1 MADVSEAVRR
11 FFNDYVKAA
20 DSLDLAFLGSAYS
33 DSFLFAGPSGTQTVK
48 RDDFLRVLPR
58 RKDFFLEAG
67 LTSSLIQSLEETRLD
82 DSYVMVKTRWSMR
95 FEKVDPPPVL
105 LESSATYVLR
115 REGDAVRIV
124 FQLDHQDLMQRIRDL
139 GLIPAA
145 T

>member
-11 FFNDYVKAA
+11 FFSDYVKAA

-58 RKDFFLEAG
+58 RKEFFLGAG
-67 LTSSLIQSLEETRLD
+67 LKSSLIQSLEETRLD

-95 FEKVDPPPVL
+95 FDKVDAPPVVI
-105 LESSATYVLR
+105 ESAATYVLR